1 MTDAPAD
8 LTPRNTVILEH
19 YAEEERQGIE
29 RVLATGIGEALIFC
43 AQRVVPDHSLWRLTM
58 TEDFV
63 ATVNRIEGRDEH
75 TAYTTDRGA
84 GVAGARTLRADDG
97 VYDIVI
103 DGGLLYPTP
112 AELEAGDGM
121 QSFIDRIA
129 FIAAHLATHEAGH
142 ILLALTGED
151 SEQFEDLVGPEP
163 ANALW
168 RRHMASQI
176 DEHRIERMAALV
188 TPSTQNPSE
197 QLDDSLQHLRQQL
210 SKARDVA
217 PSDFNLAA
225 DLTRGAVVG
234 VFRDIAYT
242 TAKLGL
248 VDAVTA
254 RRPDPLP
261 HDWVLL
267 EPLWDDWS
275 IAFHQLPAANERTT
289 PADLA
294 NTLEALCRVAA
305 LWLTH
310 VGVDFVIEA
319 DDSFSITWTKA
330 RY

>member
-1 MTDAPAD
+1 MTDTPGGFAPQK
-8 LTPRNTVILEH
+8 TVILEH
-19 YAEEERQGIE
+19 YSDADRMGAETI
-29 RVLATGIGEALIFC
+29 LSTGIGEILISS
-43 AQRVVPDHSLWRLTM
+43 AHRVVPAPSLWRMTL

-63 ATVNRIEGRDEH
+63 ATVNRIEGRDADN
-75 TAYTTDRGA
+75 TYTTDRGA
-84 GVAGARTLRADDG
+84 GIAGGRTLRAGDG

-103 DGGLLYPTP
+103 DGRLLHANQ
-112 AELEAGDGM
+112 AEQNANDNLA
-121 QSFIDRIA
+121 SFLDRVA
-129 FIAAHLATHEAGH
+129 HEAAHLATHEAGH
-142 ILLALTGED
+142 VLLAVTGED
-151 SEQFEDLVGPEP
+151 SEQFEDLVGPGP
-163 ANALW
+163 ATAFW
-168 RRHMASQI
+168 RKHLASQI
-176 DEHRIERMAALV
+176 DEHRIERMAALAS
-188 TPSTQNPSE
+188 PSKQDPPE
-197 QLDDSLQHLRQQL
+197 QLDDSLQHLRQEL
-210 SKARDVA
+210 SKARAVA

-225 DLTRGAVVG
+225 DLTRGAAVG

-261 HDWVLL
+261 HDWALL

-289 PADLA
+289 PGDLA

-319 DDSFSITWTKA
+319 DESFSITWTKA